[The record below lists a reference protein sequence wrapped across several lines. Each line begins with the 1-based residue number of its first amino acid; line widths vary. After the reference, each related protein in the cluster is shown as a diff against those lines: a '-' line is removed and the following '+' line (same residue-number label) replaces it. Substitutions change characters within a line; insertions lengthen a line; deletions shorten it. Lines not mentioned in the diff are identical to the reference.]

1 MDRQAPFANNIL
13 IDFYALLNYIYN
25 LITDN
30 GISSFINK
38 QIQFERLMF
47 IISNFFAALASVIHL
62 ILTLYMYVIIAR
74 AVMSWFN
81 PNPYSNIV
89 RFIYQITDPVLDRVR
104 RLIPPIG
111 GLDLSPVVVI
121 FAILFIDRFLVST
134 LRNLVHSL

>member
-1 MDRQAPFANNIL
+1 
-13 IDFYALLNYIYN
+13 
-25 LITDN
+25 
-30 GISSFINK
+30 
-38 QIQFERLMF
+38 MF